1 MTGKRVTGIPMTALF
16 MIDPSDVNAVSQRVE
31 ELRRDTSETKGAK
44 KSQDPFI
51 ICALSMDDLRA
62 SAEEVLALQRSV
74 AALRLKFLTLPP
86 DKKAAILIPQMEAIA
101 QANSVTQLQGER
113 RSALEEQ
120 KQAVKSLARAE
131 EQVLAGGNGAPG
143 DLITARADLE
153 RTLSELTSLQ
163 VKWVSELEQQ
173 ATFYQETSQKLAQ
186 IAKFLLQPESSAAL
200 KTEYEKSVIIWRQL
214 VDKTHKII
222 SGRYAL
228 ALPPLPDYPENLL
241 SKCNKITLSND
252 GYGEIV

>member
-1 MTGKRVTGIPMTALF
+1 MHSELVTRKDNLIKLKTGLEAFMTGKRVTEIPMNALF
-16 MIDPSDVNAVSQRVE
+16 MIDPGDANAVAQRVE
-31 ELRRDTSETKGAK
+31 ELGQDTSDKKGAN

-51 ICALSMDDLRA
+51 IYALFMDDLSA
-62 SAEEVLALQRSV
+62 SAEEILALQRSV

-153 RTLSELTSLQ
+153 RTLSELTS
-163 VKWVSELEQQ
+163 
-173 ATFYQETSQKLAQ
+173 
-186 IAKFLLQPESSAAL
+186 
-200 KTEYEKSVIIWRQL
+200 
-214 VDKTHKII
+214 
-222 SGRYAL
+222 
-228 ALPPLPDYPENLL
+228 
-241 SKCNKITLSND
+241 
-252 GYGEIV
+252 